1 MPLIMP
7 LDRLTNADEISK
19 IAHSEREPIFITQN
33 GYSDLVVMSSELYE
47 DMNNTNRID
56 KAIYESE
63 LEMSNG
69 GRSESLDE
77 VFERLN
83 KKYYG

>member
-1 MPLIMP
+1 
-7 LDRLTNADEISK
+7 
-19 IAHSEREPIFITQN
+19 
-33 GYSDLVVMSSELYE
+33 MSSELYE
-47 DMNNTNRID
+47 DLNNTNRID
-56 KAIYESE
+56 RAIYESE

-69 GRSESLDE
+69 GKSESLDE

>member
-7 LDRLTNADEISK
+7 LDRLTNANEISK

-33 GYSDLVVMSSELYE
+33 GYSDLVVMSSELY
-47 DMNNTNRID
+47 DDLYNTNKID

-63 LEMSNG
+63 LETANG
-69 GRSESLDE
+69 GKDVDAKELFNE
-77 VFERLN
+77 LEM
-83 KKYYG
+83 KYFG